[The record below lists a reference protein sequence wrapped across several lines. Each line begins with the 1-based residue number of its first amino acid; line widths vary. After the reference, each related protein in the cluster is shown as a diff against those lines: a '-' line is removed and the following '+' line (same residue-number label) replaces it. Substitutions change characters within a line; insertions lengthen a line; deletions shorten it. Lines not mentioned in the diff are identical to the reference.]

1 MDEEDARVC
10 RCGKAKEGKYV
21 TLRGNGKF
29 TRRNEMLEEMR
40 LIDECDMEELSTLDI
55 SETTNVY

>member
-1 MDEEDARVC
+1 M
-10 RCGKAKEGKYV
+10 
-21 TLRGNGKF
+21 RGNGKF